1 MRQMLQI
8 ALAGVALVVS
18 GSANAQ
24 GWGLSYGN
32 SGYGYERGYG
42 GGYYDRDDDGDRN
55 ANYICSGQRA
65 QQLEQRLRHEREEG
79 EIDGDTARRI
89 HANID
94 RLEDKQRHECDEGD
108 DRAIAGISDRYDRIE
123 QWIGS
128 EAHGGWGY

>member
-1 MRQMLQI
+1 MRQMLQV

-24 GWGLSYGN
+24 DWGSSYGS

-42 GGYYDRDDDGDRN
+42 SGYYDRDDDRT
-55 ANYICSGQRA
+55 ARTICSGQRA
-65 QQLEQRLRHEREEG
+65 HGLEARLRHERDEG

-89 HANID
+89 HATID
-94 RLEDKQRHECDEGD
+94 RLEDRQRHECAEGD
-108 DRAIAGISDRYDRIE
+108 DRAIAAISDRYDRIE
-123 QWIGS
+123 QWIGA